1 MYLAGGESALVA
13 MPGDRA
19 HDDRDHQCPHPPT
32 LIPID
37 VPFRRRA
44 GQREVSRPSQASR
57 SPRHTADQF
66 FRLPRDIESVQIR
79 EPILDDLLG
88 SHEWE
93 QVELRSERLPAAGE
107 DVLELEYDPLA
118 GVGLDRLA
126 PRRSR
131 RRPNDGGDI
140 SRSDCDGE

>member
-19 HDDRDHQCPHPPT
+19 HDDRDHQCPPPPS

-66 FRLPRDIESVQIR
+66 FRLFRDIESFY
-79 EPILDDLLG
+79 PLG

-118 GVGLDRLA
+118 GVGLDRFA